1 MLACSKI
8 SVNGHTRSR
17 SAISADHRAVTKE
30 GATGTERV
38 GDDIQRCDL
47 RRLEVEE
54 SAPCRVV
61 VDLKRVVGRTV
72 EP

>member
-1 MLACSKI
+1 MSHHGDVAE
-8 SVNGHTRSR
+8 
-17 SAISADHRAVTKE
+17 E
-30 GATGTERV
+30 GAATTERV